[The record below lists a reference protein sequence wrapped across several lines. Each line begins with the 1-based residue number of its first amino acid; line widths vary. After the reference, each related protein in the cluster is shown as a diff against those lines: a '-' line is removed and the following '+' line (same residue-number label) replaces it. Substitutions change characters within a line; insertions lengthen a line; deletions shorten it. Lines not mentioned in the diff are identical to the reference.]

1 MQGTAGQSSLGASSC
16 VMEWCGMVGQSC
28 LGSVSRVV
36 VWQSRQ
42 ADARYGQLWWAWFGW
57 VRQSRQGQMRQSMD
71 WRGRAVTAWETI
83 NYQKGGNMP
92 AFTNKYSYR
101 SGYRFKVPAQ
111 VVGETLEG
119 LAQTGELTSARFLEV
134 SRPEDAPT
142 HNMFEWDDSVAAERY
157 RLQQAT
163 VAINSVEVQIV
174 NEATATVTPQAAF
187 VNVIRKAPAQS
198 GSFAPIEV
206 ALSDENMRNALLENA
221 LNELKAF
228 RRKYSQLSELADV
241 FFEIKKIERAS

>member
-1 MQGTAGQSSLGASSC
+1 
-16 VMEWCGMVGQSC
+16 
-28 LGSVSRVV
+28 
-36 VWQSRQ
+36 
-42 ADARYGQLWWAWFGW
+42 
-57 VRQSRQGQMRQSMD
+57 
-71 WRGRAVTAWETI
+71 
-83 NYQKGGNMP
+83 MP

-101 SGYRFKVPAQ
+101 RGFNFKVPAQ

-174 NEATATVTPQAAF
+174 NEATATVTSQAAF
-187 VNVIRKAPAQS
+187 VNVIRKAPART

-206 ALSDENMRNALLENA
+206 ALSDENMRSTLLLNA
-221 LNELKAF
+221 LNELKSF
-228 RRKYSQLSELADV
+228 RRKYNQLSELSNV
-241 FFEIKKIERAS
+241 FLEIKKIEQAVS

>member
-1 MQGTAGQSSLGASSC
+1 
-16 VMEWCGMVGQSC
+16 MVGQSRRC
-28 LGSVSRVV
+28 ESSYGEV
-36 VWQSRQ
+36 
-42 ADARYGQLWWAWFGW
+42 AARLRMAVEAVQGEFWNGKVRLAWA
-57 VRQSRQGQMRQSMD
+57 RQSRHGK
-71 WRGRAVTAWETI
+71 TI

-101 SGYRFKVPAQ
+101 RGFNFKVPAQ

-174 NEATATVTPQAAF
+174 NEATATVTSQAAF

-206 ALSDENMRNALLENA
+206 ALSDENMRSTLLLNA
-221 LNELKAF
+221 LNELKSF
-228 RRKYSQLSELADV
+228 RRKYNQLSELSNV
-241 FFEIKKIERAS
+241 FLEIKKIEQAVS

>member
-1 MQGTAGQSSLGASSC
+1 
-16 VMEWCGMVGQSC
+16 
-28 LGSVSRVV
+28 
-36 VWQSRQ
+36 
-42 ADARYGQLWWAWFGW
+42 
-57 VRQSRQGQMRQSMD
+57 
-71 WRGRAVTAWETI
+71 
-83 NYQKGGNMP
+83 MP

-111 VVGETLEG
+111 VVGETLEV

-174 NEATATVTPQAAF
+174 NEATATVTSQAAF

-206 ALSDENMRNALLENA
+206 ALSDENMRSTLLLNA
-221 LNELKAF
+221 LNELKSF
-228 RRKYSQLSELADV
+228 RRKYNQLSELSDV
-241 FFEIKKIERAS
+241 FLEIKKIEQAGSGHESTHIHAFRRWLRARQHEQDGEARRVRALDSEGVAHG

>member
-1 MQGTAGQSSLGASSC
+1 
-16 VMEWCGMVGQSC
+16 MEWRVVSRQSC
-28 LGSVSRVV
+28 LGSASRVV
-36 VWQSRQ
+36 AWQSGRVESRFGV
-42 ADARYGQLWWAWFGW
+42 AR
-57 VRQSRQGQMRQSMD
+57 S
-71 WRGRAVTAWETI
+71 GRAVTAWETI

-101 SGYRFKVPAQ
+101 RGFNFKVPAQ
-111 VVGETLEG
+111 VVGETLER
-119 LAQTGELTSARFLEV
+119 LAQSGELTSARFLEV

-142 HNMFEWDDSVAAERY
+142 HNMFEWNDSVAAERY
-157 RLQQAT
+157 RLQQST

-174 NEATATVTPQAAF
+174 NEATATVTSQAAF

-206 ALSDENMRNALLENA
+206 ALSDENMRNALLGNA

-228 RRKYSQLSELADV
+228 RRKYNQLSELADV

>member
-1 MQGTAGQSSLGASSC
+1 
-16 VMEWCGMVGQSC
+16 
-28 LGSVSRVV
+28 
-36 VWQSRQ
+36 
-42 ADARYGQLWWAWFGW
+42 
-57 VRQSRQGQMRQSMD
+57 
-71 WRGRAVTAWETI
+71 
-83 NYQKGGNMP
+83 MP

-101 SGYRFKVPAQ
+101 RGFNFKVPAQ

-119 LAQTGELTSARFLEV
+119 LAQSGELTSKRFLDV
-134 SRPEDAPT
+134 SRPESAPT

-174 NEATATVTPQAAF
+174 NEATASVISQAAF
-187 VNVIRKAPAQS
+187 VNVVSKAPART
-198 GSFAPIEV
+198 GSFTPIEV
-206 ALSDENMRNALLENA
+206 ALSDENMRNVLLENA

-241 FFEIKKIERAS
+241 FFEIKKIEQAVS